1 MDMSS
6 SLLIP
11 ALQIFVRALA
21 YGLMLY
27 ALWTVTTDLRQDLQ
41 RKMWYRIGRRRI
53 SVRQIQTT
61 RIRLPIAWH
70 RHLRVLIEV
79 SRDRPTTDQS
89 VAVFMRISITLT
101 VGLAVAVF
109 WSTTSAELTIVA
121 ALLGVFSP
129 YLWLRY
135 RLYNQRLARA
145 NQIQILVQIL
155 LSSYRIRS
163 HNVYYALRD
172 TADQLHVQRSPL
184 ARPVVRLLATVQGMA
199 NDQDVLHALETFVY
213 SIQTGLAQQLGA
225 ILSTA
230 LIKKLPIEAQLRD
243 LDHEITTI
251 QQSLDEEKAERA
263 DNVGLGYLPILVFPA
278 VELFLYWQSGTM
290 FTKLQFSG
298 AGTTYFVL
306 ALIGSIGAL
315 LISIFSK
322 RPKIDL

>member
-1 MDMSS
+1 MPVSFLFS
-6 SLLIP
+6 
-11 ALQIFVRALA
+11 ALPILVRTIA

-27 ALWTVTTDLRQDLQ
+27 ALWTTTAEVRRDIGRQV
-41 RKMWYRIGRRRI
+41 WYRIGRRRLFARR
-53 SVRQIQTT
+53 VQTT
-61 RIRLPIAWH
+61 RIRLPHAWH
-70 RHLRVLIEV
+70 RHLRTLVEAA
-79 SRDRPTTDQS
+79 RNRTATDRS
-89 VAVFMRISITLT
+89 VAVFVRISVVLA

-109 WSTTSAELTIVA
+109 WSTTSAELSIVA

-135 RLYNQRLARA
+135 RLYKERLARA
-145 NQIQILVQIL
+145 NQIQILVQLL
-155 LSSYRIRS
+155 LSSYRVHS
-163 HNVYYALRD
+163 HNPYYALRD
-172 TADQLHVQRSPL
+172 TVDQLRVQHSPL
-184 ARPVVRLLATVQGMA
+184 TKPVARLLATVQGMA
-199 NDQDVLHALETFVY
+199 NDQDVLQGLESFVY
-213 SIQTGLAQQLGA
+213 SIQSGLAQQLGA
-225 ILSTA
+225 ILCTA
-230 LIKKLPIEAQLRD
+230 LVNKLPIEAQLRD

-263 DNVGLGYLPILVFPA
+263 DNVGLGYLPILAFPA

-315 LISIFSK
+315 LIAIFSK